1 LSNLDIETVSRR
13 IKPILRKFG
22 VKRAGIFGSV
32 ARGENI
38 PGSDLDLLIQVEK
51 TTTLIKLLS
60 LKNVLEDLLKTH
72 VDLVEYSMLKPERR
86 DEVLSEEVKIFEE
99 ERS

>member
-1 LSNLDIETVSRR
+1 MSNLDIETVSRR

>member
-1 LSNLDIETVSRR
+1 MSNLDIKKVSRT
-13 IKPILRKFG
+13 IIPILRRYG

-32 ARGENI
+32 ARGESI
-38 PGSDLDLLIQVEK
+38 SGSDLDLLIQVGK
-51 TTTLIKLLS
+51 STTFIKLLR
-60 LKNVLEDLLKTH
+60 LKIELEDLLKAH

-86 DEVLSEEVKIFEE
+86 DEVLSEEVKILEE